1 MDEPTN
7 GVDVGSRHEMLHLL
21 HELNHEGI
29 GIVLTTHDLNAVAA
43 HVPSLICLNRRV
55 VAAGPPGEVLT
66 RDTLRALYGSEML
79 IVRQEGM
86 LLVGDR
92 PSAVEDEHFRAGHE
106 GVRLLE
112 PRSDEPMS

>member
-7 GVDVGSRHEMLHLL
+7 GVDVGSRHAMLHLL
-21 HELNHEGI
+21 HELNHDGI

-43 HVPSLICLNRRV
+43 HVPSLICLNRKV

-66 RDTLRALYGSEML
+66 RATLQELYGSEML
-79 IVRQEGM
+79 IVRQDGM

-92 PSAVEDEHFRAGHE
+92 PSAIEDEHFRAGHT
-106 GVRLLE
+106 GVRLLPPAEE
-112 PRSDEPMS
+112 PRK